1 MSTRFTFGSRQD
13 SPILLLHGILGTFE
27 SEMAPLVPFL
37 ERERFLIGAN
47 FRMHGGAAGEGTGIT
62 LEGLCDDA
70 LAALDAH
77 GIEGAH
83 IAGYSLGGF
92 VGLALAHR
100 RPERVKSVLLH
111 ATKFFWTA
119 DNARDFAAGMRP
131 DRIEEKQPRW
141 AAKLAALHGGDHWR
155 ALCEAAAD
163 FVLSLPGQFT
173 ETEAAGVHCPVRVSV
188 GDRDELVS
196 VEESAA
202 LYRALPAGSLSV
214 LANTRHPFGL
224 IDRTAFADMI
234 LAMAGNT

>member
-1 MSTRFTFGSRQD
+1 MSTRFMFGSRED
-13 SPILLLHGILGTFE
+13 APILLLHGILGTFE

-37 ERERFLIGAN
+37 ERDRFLIGAD
-47 FRMHGGAAGEGTGIT
+47 FRMHGSAAGEGSGIT
-62 LEGLCDDA
+62 LDGLCDDA
-70 LAALDAH
+70 LAAMDAH
-77 GIEGAH
+77 GIESAH
-83 IAGYSLGGF
+83 VAGYSLGGF

-111 ATKFFWTA
+111 ATKFYWTA
-119 DNARDFAAGMRP
+119 DNARGFADGMRP

-141 AAKLAALHGGDHWR
+141 AARLATLHGGEHWR
-155 ALCEAAAD
+155 VLCEAASD

-196 VEESAA
+196 IEECAA
-202 LYRALPAGSLSV
+202 LYRVLPAGSLSV

-224 IDRTAFADMI
+224 IDLAGFADMI
-234 LAMAGNT
+234 LGMSAPA